1 VLFNV
6 LEHPQTIFI
15 QYLFDGME
23 HPVCPSAHGNC
34 KRKRSSPYVRTK
46 ESTVQE
52 LRRESSAQTP
62 KAAYHTVHKEKG
74 GIMNA
79 VSISD
84 LPRNRAQ
91 AKYTRRGHTRVKS
104 FDNIDSLTILLEQ
117 CKRQQMNRNEQP
129 FIREITGAPELRC
142 VLGYDWQL
150 DDLATFCTD
159 PEEMSVFGADPT
171 FNLGRFNV
179 TVTSYRNLKVVDR
192 VHGHHPAMIGPLLL
206 SQTKTFDAYNHFFSK
221 IISLNK
227 ETRGILAFGT
237 DGEEELYK
245 AMKFSF
251 PYAVHL
257 RCFNHFRDNCKDKL
271 KSSNVPEEAQKQFL
285 FDVFGRRV
293 GDTWEQGLPLIS
305 QYLSY

>member
-1 VLFNV
+1 MLFNV

-23 HPVCPSAHGNC
+23 HPVYPSAHGNC

-192 VHGHHPAMIGPLLL
+192 VDGHHPAMIGPLLL

-305 QYLSY
+305 QYLFY